1 MRGLRRLTAGAWP
14 SYTPRVDE
22 PRTHYQI
29 SLTARQAVG
38 IFAGLLLAIGVAF
51 FLGLM
56 AGMSGR
62 GSTLAQGDAPENA
75 AGLPAEKTPAAA
87 DGIPLVETGVPMPT
101 SSSASRT
108 ELAPAIVTPIPAE
121 PTIPATLQTFEDGTG
136 EDTAAS
142 ALSGNSARV
151 VPTRAPAP
159 APAARPAAAA
169 PKVRGPAPASGRIWV
184 QAASLQSREEANAL
198 TSRLSKHGF
207 HVVILAASGPKG
219 KVYRVRVGPYR
230 TDDEAARAVTRLT
243 KQEKI
248 REPWVVPEGK

>member
-1 MRGLRRLTAGAWP
+1 M
-14 SYTPRVDE
+14 DE

-38 IFAGLLLAIGVAF
+38 IFAGLLLALCVAF

-56 AGMSGR
+56 AGASGR
-62 GSTLAQGDAPENA
+62 SAAPTEEA
-75 AGLPAEKTPAAA
+75 AAPPAAEKPTPVSEAV
-87 DGIPLVETGVPMPT
+87 PLVETGVPT
-101 SSSASRT
+101 SAGSAGSRT
-108 ELAPAIVTPIPAE
+108 ELAASNATPIPAE
-121 PTIPATLQTFEDGTG
+121 PTTPATLQTFEDGAS
-136 EDTAAS
+136 EDAA
-142 ALSGNSARV
+142 
-151 VPTRAPAP
+151 APAP
-159 APAARPAAAA
+159 SGGAARAVPAPSAAAKAPAAA

-198 TSRLSKHGF
+198 SARLSKHGY
-207 HVVILAASGPKG
+207 HVAVLTASGAKG

-230 TDDEAARAVTRLT
+230 TDDEAARAVARLA